1 MKLVIA
7 TLLVTGLCGL
17 CPAKAGKEV
26 QLGVWRV
33 KQGEIGGG
41 VCIVGA
47 GALPQGETLR
57 IPEVIGGKKVRAIAP
72 GAFERRGEFTDL
84 QFPSNLIRI
93 GENAFRRCGRLR
105 RVIAM
110 GGYVVALHVGSNAFS
125 DCEQLESIEFRRESV
140 YLGGRSFENC
150 GSLSQVSFNESSILT
165 VDNAVFANCVRLE
178 RLLLPEF
185 VGDYVNAALLECQG
199 LRYIG
204 VSKDSR
210 DYSSTGGALYNT
222 MGDSLV
228 RYPSVTGND
237 SIRIPSKVRLIY
249 GGGLFGNQASRI
261 ELGPRVEAIGPMAFL
276 SCTNLTSITVPK
288 AVKFIGERCFWNCP
302 RLVMARFMGDAP
314 EVDGYDI
321 LPKECKVYVRRD
333 AKGWDA
339 AGWKERYEIRFLD

>member
-17 CPAKAGKEV
+17 CPAEAGKES

-33 KQGEIGGG
+33 KQDFGDDG

-47 GALPQGETLR
+47 GALPQGETLC
-57 IPEVIGGKKVRAIAP
+57 IPEVIGGKRVRLIAP
-72 GAFERRGEFTDL
+72 GAFEGRGEFTGL

-140 YLGGRSFENC
+140 CLGGRSFENC

-204 VSKDSR
+204 VSKNCREYLSM
-210 DYSSTGGALYNT
+210 GGALYNAT
-222 MGDSLV
+222 GDSLV
-228 RYPSVTGND
+228 RYPSVTGFD
-237 SIRIPSKVRLIY
+237 TRRLPGMI
-249 GGGLFGNQASRI
+249 ASGFHRK
-261 ELGPRVEAIGPMAFL
+261 LG
-276 SCTNLTSITVPK
+276 
-288 AVKFIGERCFWNCP
+288 
-302 RLVMARFMGDAP
+302 
-314 EVDGYDI
+314 
-321 LPKECKVYVRRD
+321 
-333 AKGWDA
+333 
-339 AGWKERYEIRFLD
+339 

>member
-7 TLLVTGLCGL
+7 ALLVTGLCGL

-93 GENAFRRCGRLR
+93 SENAFRRCGRLR

-110 GGYVVALHVGSNAFS
+110 GGCERLKVERGVFS
-125 DCEQLESIEFRRESV
+125 GCEQLESIEFRRRAVSLWED
-140 YLGGRSFENC
+140 SFGDC
-150 GSLSQVSFNESSILT
+150 RSLSRVSFNDGSVLT
-165 VDNAVFANCVRLE
+165 MNGIVFPNCDRLE
-178 RLLLPEF
+178 RISFPLI
-185 VGDYVNAALLECQG
+185 VDGDINLALIGCQG

-204 VSKDSR
+204 VSKNCREYLSM
-210 DYSSTGGALYNT
+210 GGALYNAT
-222 MGDSLV
+222 GDSLV

-276 SCTNLTSITVPK
+276 SCTNLTSITVSK
-288 AVKFIGERCFWNCP
+288 SVKFIGERCFWNCP
-302 RLVMARFMGDAP
+302 RLVMARFMGDTP